1 MSDPYQSRAFT
12 FITKRSNRLK
22 DTCVRGLRHLKVAV
36 VWTGQILLYP
46 LQLLAQTTKI
56 FAPQL
61 PPPPSQ
67 KSLPQPVAEIN
78 IEQALASI
86 LEAGHPILFQRG
98 SANEIADNTSLIVDE
113 SLFVDENLWDNQPR
127 KIAIE
132 DRESSDNANNS
143 RQIKPTRSTIRGLSS
158 LLIDRQIVVVTNDNE
173 LLDILTTAQ
182 QHDIRRRIGLDLA
195 IAWHQWRMDKALD
208 NFSSAPLAAD
218 RELLLTNNI
227 HEQWF
232 AIDGENQS
240 DPMLLS
246 QSLDKLAP
254 QDLSSLTSVDPPIQS
269 LRQRWQNWFQKF
281 NPKLHSSAPQTS
293 SDDLHLPADPYS
305 LFTPQPPKSD
315 RFLALPQ
322 LPPIEEDRSI
332 PDRDNIAN
340 DILAKLTPNRL
351 KQWWN
356 YYQEYLYIPSQADR
370 QISQQPSEFKLIPM
384 ADHLSKSIDSVTKKV
399 NFRETSIQH
408 NFIKL
413 KSGRIPP
420 EIYQDVE
427 ESQDWIEV
435 DSELIGYSKS
445 PLARLFAWLDRV
457 MLQIENWLISIWNL
471 VR

>member
-67 KSLPQPVAEIN
+67 KSLPQPVADIN
-78 IEQALASI
+78 IEQALELI
-86 LEAGHPILFQRG
+86 LAAGHPILFQRG
-98 SANEIADNTSLIVDE
+98 SANEIANSTSLTVDE
-113 SLFVDENLWDNQPR
+113 SFFVDENIWDNQPQ
-127 KIAIE
+127 KIAIA

-158 LLIDRQIVVVTNDNE
+158 LLIDRQIVVVTTDNE

-195 IAWHQWRMDKALD
+195 ITWHQWRMDRSLD

-227 HEQWF
+227 HQEWF

-240 DPMLLS
+240 YPMMLS
-246 QSLDKLAP
+246 QGIDKLAP
-254 QDLSSLTSVDPPIQS
+254 QDLSSLNSVAPPTQS

-281 NPKLHSSAPQTS
+281 NPKLHFPDPQTS
-293 SDDLHLPADPYS
+293 PNALQPPADRYS
-305 LFTPQPPKSD
+305 LTPQPPKLD

-332 PDRDNIAN
+332 PDRDNMVR
-340 DILAKLTPNRL
+340 DIIAKLSPNRL

-356 YYQEYLYIPSQADR
+356 YYQEYLYISSQADS
-370 QISQQPSEFKLIPM
+370 QIVHQPSDFKLIPLEP
-384 ADHLSKSIDSVTKKV
+384 LSKRIEPAPKKV
-399 NFRETSIQH
+399 KFTETSIPQ
-408 NFIKL
+408 NPLEL
-413 KSGRIPP
+413 KSGRIPQ
-420 EIYQDVE
+420 EIYQDLE
-427 ESQDWIEV
+427 DSQDWIEI
-435 DSELIGYSKS
+435 DSQLIGYNKS
-445 PLARLFAWLDRV
+445 LLARLLAWLDRV
-457 MLQIENWLISIWNL
+457 MLIIENWLIKLWNL

>member
-1 MSDPYQSRAFT
+1 MSDPYQSRVFT

-61 PPPPSQ
+61 PPPSLQ

-78 IEQALASI
+78 IEQALDLI
-86 LEAGHPILFQRG
+86 LEAGYPILFQRG
-98 SANEIADNTSLIVDE
+98 SANEIADNTSLTVDE
-113 SLFVDENLWDNQPR
+113 SLFVDENLWDNQHW
-127 KIAIE
+127 KIAIA
-132 DRESSDNANNS
+132 DREISCDSNNS
-143 RQIKPTRSTIRGLSS
+143 RQVKPTRSTIRGLSS
-158 LLIDRQIVVVTNDNE
+158 LLIDRQIVLVTAENE
-173 LLDILTTAQ
+173 LLNILTTAQ

-195 IAWHQWRMDKALD
+195 ITWHQWRMDKALD

-240 DPMLLS
+240 DPMLLP
-246 QSLDKLAP
+246 QNLDKLAP
-254 QDLSSLTSVDPPIQS
+254 QDLSLLNSVEPPTQS

-281 NPKLHSSAPQTS
+281 NPKLHSPDPQTS
-293 SDDLHLPADPYS
+293 SDDLYLPADPYS
-305 LFTPQPPKSD
+305 LTPQPPKID

-332 PDRDNIAN
+332 PDRDNIIRN
-340 DILAKLTPNRL
+340 IIAKLSPNRL
-351 KQWWN
+351 KQWWH

-384 ADHLSKSIDSVTKKV
+384 AEPLTKSIEPAPKKV
-399 NFRETSIQH
+399 NFRETSIQQ
-408 NFIKL
+408 NSIEL
-413 KSGRIPP
+413 KSGRIPQ

-435 DSELIGYSKS
+435 DSELMGYSKS

-457 MLQIENWLISIWNL
+457 MLQIENWLIAIWNL